1 MFQHRSQ
8 DCHEPRDDWGK
19 YVPRGSLRTLFV
31 KYGEDHCCGECRHG
45 KGSSTDPGA
54 TRRRSTQELDE
65 ALGSASATWASA
77 SAQKGAVEGPLEEN
91 FPELKYVN
99 VEIAKA
105 L

>member
-1 MFQHRSQ
+1 M
-8 DCHEPRDDWGK
+8 
-19 YVPRGSLRTLFV
+19 
-31 KYGEDHCCGECRHG
+31 
-45 KGSSTDPGA
+45 
-54 TRRRSTQELDE
+54 QELDE

-77 SAQKGAVEGPLEEN
+77 SAQKGTVEGPLEEN